1 MAATDRELSEA
12 ADCGSAGA
20 DGGAGGESGAWE
32 RGSGGGAEG
41 WRIDP

>member
-1 MAATDRELSEA
+1 MAATDCELSEA
-12 ADCGSAGA
+12 ADSGSGRA

-41 WRIDP
+41 WRINS